1 VKIKDIEIGSPMLN
15 KKIAY
20 QGVPGAFSWLAG
32 IKFFGRRNKFISVDE
47 FKKIFELVVNKK
59 ADYGIVPIE
68 NTLAGSIYE
77 NYDNLNIYN
86 VKIYGEISLKIEH
99 HLLGIKT
106 NLPFSRRIK
115 LIKKVFSHPKA
126 LEQCQKFFEKYPWI
140 EKVGY
145 KDTAGSAKYVAEL
158 KDISL
163 GSIAS
168 KEAAKI
174 YGLEIIKE
182 NIEDDKNN
190 FTRFLIISREENK
203 NLKKLNKGSLI
214 FYLPH
219 IPGSLYKSLKPF
231 AENGINLTKIE
242 SRPIKGR
249 PFEYVFYIDFE
260 FSKKDLNRV
269 LDALEEFK
277 KLVKRYKFLGFYP
290 IN

>member
-1 VKIKDIEIGSPMLN
+1 MLN

-20 QGVPGAFSWLAG
+20 QGIPGAFSWLAG
-32 IKFFGRRNKFISVDE
+32 IKFFGKNNKFISVDE

-59 ADYGIVPIE
+59 VDYGIIPIE

-77 NYDNLNIYN
+77 NYDYLNAYE

-99 HLLGIKT
+99 FLLGIKT
-106 NLPFSRRIK
+106 GFSFHKRIK
-115 LIKKVFSHPKA
+115 LLKKVFSHPKA

-140 EKVGY
+140 EKVSY
-145 KDTAGSAKYVAEL
+145 KDTAGSAKYVAEF

-163 GSIAS
+163 GAIAS
-168 KEAAKI
+168 KEAGKI
-174 YGLEIIKE
+174 YNLEIIKE

-190 FTRFLIISREENK
+190 FTRFLIISKKENK
-203 NLKKLNKGSLI
+203 NLKNLNKGSLI

-231 AENGINLTKIE
+231 AENKINLTKIE
-242 SRPIKGR
+242 SRPIKGK

-260 FSKKDLNRV
+260 FSKKDLHKVMN
-269 LDALEEFK
+269 ALKEFR
-277 KLVKRYKFLGFYP
+277 KLVKKFKFLGFYP

>member
-1 VKIKDIEIGSPMLN
+1 MLN

-20 QGVPGAFSWLAG
+20 QGIPGAFSWLAG
-32 IKFFGRRNKFISVDE
+32 IKFFGKRNKFISVNE

-59 ADYGIVPIE
+59 ADYGVVPIE

-77 NYDNLNIYN
+77 NYDHLNIYDI
-86 VKIYGEISLKIEH
+86 KIYGEINLKIEH
-99 HLLGIKT
+99 HLLGIKS
-106 NLPFSRRIK
+106 NFPFSKRIK

-140 EKVGY
+140 EKVSY
-145 KDTAGSAKYVAEL
+145 KDTAASARYVSEL

-174 YGLEIIKE
+174 YGLEIIKK

-190 FTRFLIISREENK
+190 FTRFLIISRKENK
-203 NLKKLNKGSLI
+203 SLKRLNKGSLI

-231 AENGINLTKIE
+231 AENSINLTKIE
-242 SRPIKGR
+242 SRPIKGK
-249 PFEYVFYIDFE
+249 PFEYVFYIDFV
-260 FSKKDLNRV
+260 FSKKELNSV
-269 LDALEEFK
+269 LDALKEFK
-277 KLVKRYKFLGFYP
+277 NLVKKFKFLGFYS